1 LALVA
6 LDTLDK
12 QRSSIVNVGWGIQ
25 GLLLPVK
32 TEDKQILDCVI
43 KKAHTLKH
51 RVNVMLG
58 LVAPLQELEA
68 VVEEVHALPV
78 QVPGLEDL
86 EQRLAN
92 AHAWLLQAKPALAH
106 TRSYSDFGASI
117 TLLTDLLAAASTL
130 HVQMDEVNVA
140 QATLRKMQWMDLA
153 SKTIAKRPS
162 TKVIQYL
169 LNEATRF
176 GLIMLCKLNQ

>member
-1 LALVA
+1 MALVA

-58 LVAPLQELEA
+58 LVAPLQVLCQFFW
-68 VVEEVHALPV
+68 HAP
-78 QVPGLEDL
+78 
-86 EQRLAN
+86 
-92 AHAWLLQAKPALAH
+92 
-106 TRSYSDFGASI
+106 
-117 TLLTDLLAAASTL
+117 TLT
-130 HVQMDEVNVA
+130 M
-140 QATLRKMQWMDLA
+140 
-153 SKTIAKRPS
+153 
-162 TKVIQYL
+162 
-169 LNEATRF
+169 
-176 GLIMLCKLNQ
+176 C

>member
-43 KKAHTLKH
+43 KKAHTLKQ

-58 LVAPLQELEA
+58 LVAPLQVLSQIFCM
-68 VVEEVHALPV
+68 LP
-78 QVPGLEDL
+78 P
-86 EQRLAN
+86 
-92 AHAWLLQAKPALAH
+92 
-106 TRSYSDFGASI
+106 
-117 TLLTDLLAAASTL
+117 
-130 HVQMDEVNVA
+130 
-140 QATLRKMQWMDLA
+140 
-153 SKTIAKRPS
+153 
-162 TKVIQYL
+162 
-169 LNEATRF
+169 
-176 GLIMLCKLNQ
+176 

>member
-1 LALVA
+1 
-6 LDTLDK
+6 LDTFWVLSLG
-12 QRSSIVNVGWGIQ
+12 SSELWYPWQ
-25 GLLLPVK
+25 
-32 TEDKQILDCVI
+32 
-43 KKAHTLKH
+43 
-51 RVNVMLG
+51 
-58 LVAPLQELEA
+58 QELEA

-130 HVQMDEVNVA
+130 HVQSN
-140 QATLRKMQWMDLA
+140 LA
-153 SKTIAKRPS
+153 CLS
-162 TKVIQYL
+162 TFY
-169 LNEATRF
+169 F
-176 GLIMLCKLNQ
+176 